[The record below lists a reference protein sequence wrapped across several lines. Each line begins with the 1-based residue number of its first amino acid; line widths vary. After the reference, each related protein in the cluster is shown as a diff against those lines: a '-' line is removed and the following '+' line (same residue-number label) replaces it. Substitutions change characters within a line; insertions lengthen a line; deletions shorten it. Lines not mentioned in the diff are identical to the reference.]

1 MHPLSNVL
9 KAEQQELNQN
19 SEPIKKEDDLL
30 KILESTLIDPTQ
42 DIPPPPTCIAIS
54 GQDGQDY
61 TFGTLGNI
69 SLIIGKAKQ
78 RKTFATTCIVASAI
92 YNGLVIDQI
101 KGSLPESQNK
111 VLYFDT
117 EQSQYHVHKVF
128 KRILKLSGSESIPDN
143 ILVFALRKY
152 TPKRRRELI
161 ETALS
166 HYKNIGLVV
175 IDGIRDLVSS
185 INSED
190 ESTQI
195 ASDLL
200 RWSQDL
206 DCHILSILH
215 QNKGNEHARGHIGS
229 ELLNKAETTAT
240 VTTDDDGITK
250 ITATHTRD
258 RAFPDVFFTL
268 DDYAIPQYIDEP
280 IKEDHRKKKRSLDTN
295 DLTDIDHQKL
305 VRLVA
310 HTNPLTSEDLE
321 LSLIN
326 KVQSEY
332 KKKIGITKAKQFKRY
347 WTENGWIENKG
358 KSKGYNY
365 YHRNNH

>member
-1 MHPLSNVL
+1 MHPLNNVL
-9 KAEQQELNQN
+9 KAEQEELNQN
-19 SEPIKKEDDLL
+19 SEPTKKEDNLL
-30 KILESTLIDPTQ
+30 EILESTLVDPTQ
-42 DIPPPPTCIAIS
+42 DIPPPPTCIAIL
-54 GQDGQDY
+54 GQDEQDY

-92 YNGLVIDQI
+92 HNSSVIDQI
-101 KGSLPESQNK
+101 KGNLPKDKNK

-128 KRILKLSGSESIPDN
+128 KRILKLSESESIPDN
-143 ILVFALRKY
+143 ILVFALRKF
-152 TPKRRRELI
+152 TPKQRRELI

-190 ESTQI
+190 ESTLI

-229 ELLNKAETTAT
+229 ELINKAETTAT
-240 VTTDDDGITK
+240 VTTDEDGITK

-258 RAFPDVFFTL
+258 RAFPDIFFTL
-268 DDYAIPQYIDEP
+268 DEDGTPQYIDKP
-280 IKEDHRKKKRSLDTN
+280 IKTDHRKQKRSLE
-295 DLTDIDHQKL
+295 LTDLNEEIHFKILKSIEASNPKTDTQFIDYL
-305 VRLVA
+305 VNEVLLVCR
-310 HTNPLTSEDLE
+310 E
-321 LSLIN
+321 
-326 KVQSEY
+326 
-332 KKKIGITKAKQFKRY
+332 KIGLTKAKQFKSY
-347 WTENGWIENKG
+347 YSKNDWI
-358 KSKGYNY
+358 KSKGKAKGYEY
-365 YHRNNH
+365 TYQ